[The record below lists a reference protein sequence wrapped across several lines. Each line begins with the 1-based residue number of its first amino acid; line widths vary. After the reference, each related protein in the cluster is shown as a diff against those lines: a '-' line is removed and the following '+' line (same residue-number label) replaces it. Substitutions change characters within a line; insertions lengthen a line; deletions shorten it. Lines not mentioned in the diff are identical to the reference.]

1 MSAAALAL
9 VLTMSPVLF
18 SADSADELLAKAVVA
33 LKKGQAAEAVK
44 LADQAIAADAK
55 NSQAYYLRGLAH
67 DAQRE
72 FKRSLEDFTKALEL
86 NPKAADALDRR
97 GSAHFKLGNIKESV
111 ADFDRFIALRPDEEP
126 GHWRRGIS
134 LYYAGKFAEGRKQFE
149 GYEKVDTNDVE
160 NAVWHFI
167 CAAREVGSDP
177 AQAKMLKIGHD
188 KRVPMMVVYELFKGK
203 AKPEDVLAAAEADK
217 VTPRE
222 RTQRLFYAHLYL
234 GIWYETR
241 DDAKKTLEHLTK
253 AAEEHKIPGHYMWET
268 ARVHLELRRAKSK

>member
-1 MSAAALAL
+1 MLAAALAL
-9 VLTMSPVLF
+9 VLTMSPVL
-18 SADSADELLAKAVVA
+18 SGAESADELLAKAVAA

-44 LADQAIAADAK
+44 LADQVIAADAK

-72 FKRSLEDFTKALEL
+72 FKKSLEDFSKALEL

-111 ADFDRFIALRPDEEP
+111 ADFDKFIALKPEEEP

-167 CAAREVGSDP
+167 CAAREVGVEK
-177 AQAKMLKIGHD
+177 ARAKMLKIGHD

-234 GIWYETR
+234 GIWYETQG
-241 DDAKKTLEHLTK
+241 DAKKTLEHLTK

-268 ARVHLELRRAKSK
+268 ARVHLELRRAKPK